1 MSYLNPQAHWDK
13 KRKRWRVN
21 AQRDNVRKTFYSKL
35 AGQKGKKDAER
46 KALSWKSDIPYTPC
60 TDKNPTVARLW
71 EKYLVY
77 LKEEKGVGTSTLDQT
92 RKYGRNYILPV
103 CGDIEITHLNEGHL
117 QRVLNLSAQKGSLQK
132 NPRRPAKGP
141 LSKKTLRGIRN
152 TEQLFVK
159 WCRINDYSTLVLE
172 GLEVRSRAE
181 KQEKRILQPEDL
193 RTLFSVDTRLLRG
206 QRVFDDQIYS
216 YRFAVVTGLR
226 PGELQGL
233 HIGDVTGD
241 KLHVRRAINRYDEQ
255 TRGKNDNA
263 RREFGLN
270 SFAQAVVQQ
279 QLELLRSE
287 GMPTDP
293 DSPLFPCLN
302 QQSRYHQ
309 WKSYAKSN
317 DLPDISCYEM
327 RHTFISLAQNLPEGD
342 LRRLCGQSQSMDTR
356 GVYAH
361 KLIDDDTRIA
371 SELDEILGRYLES

>member
-1 MSYLNPQAHWDK
+1 MSYLNPQAHWDT

-21 AQRDNVRKTFYSKL
+21 AQRDGVRKTFYSSL

-46 KALSWKSDIPYTPC
+46 KALSWKSDIPYKPC
-60 TDKNPTVARLW
+60 TDKNPTVAKLW
-71 EKYLVY
+71 EQYLVY

-92 RKYGRNYILPV
+92 RKHGRNYILPV
-103 CGDIEITHLNEGHL
+103 CGEIEITHLNEGHL
-117 QRVLNLSAQKGSLQK
+117 QRVLNLASQRGCLCK
-132 NPRRPAKGP
+132 NPIRPPKGP
-141 LSKKTLRGIRN
+141 LSLKTLRGIRN
-152 TEQLFVK
+152 TEQLFIK
-159 WCRINDYSTLVLE
+159 WCRIHDYTSLVLE

-181 KQEKRILQPEDL
+181 KQEKEILQPEDL
-193 RTLFSVDTRLLRG
+193 RTLFSVDTRLVRG

-233 HIGDVTGD
+233 HVGDVIDD
-241 KLHVRRAINRYDEQ
+241 KLRVRRAINRYDEQ
-255 TRGKNDNA
+255 TRGKNANA

-270 SFAQAVVQQ
+270 SFAQTIVQQ

-287 GMPTDP
+287 GLPTDP

-309 WKSYAKSN
+309 WKSYARSN

-361 KLIDDDTRIA
+361 KLNNDDRRIA
-371 SELDEILGRYLES
+371 SEVDEILSRYLK